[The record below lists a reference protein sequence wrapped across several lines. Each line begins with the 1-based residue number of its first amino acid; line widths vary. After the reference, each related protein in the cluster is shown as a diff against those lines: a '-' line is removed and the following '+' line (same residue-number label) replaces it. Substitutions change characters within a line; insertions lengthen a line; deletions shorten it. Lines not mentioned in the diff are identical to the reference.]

1 MIDIK
6 KADCMDLMSTMGRGS
21 IDLIVTDPPYL
32 LPSLKGAGIFG
43 KNHSWRENLFE
54 KNLAGIDKGIS
65 NECLDEFMRIL
76 KKPNLYLWGNWRQIL
91 QYIDFFSEYKINSNL
106 LCWHKSNPAPLC
118 SNKFLNDTEYCL
130 FVRGKGVKLYG
141 GYHDHNTYWITKANT
156 EDKDK
161 YQHPTIK
168 PLPIIQQ
175 MIENSSQPGDIV
187 FDPFLGS
194 GTTAVAC
201 KLTNR
206 NFIGCEIDEKYIP
219 IIHKRLEDVEPKSMG
234 GLDEWL

>member
-6 KADCMDLMSTMGRGS
+6 KADCMDLMSTMGGGS
-21 IDLIVTDPPYL
+21 IDLIVTDPPYKL
-32 LPSLKGAGIFG
+32 ILGAGGGAFG
-43 KNHSWRENLFE
+43 Q
-54 KNLAGIDKGIS
+54 DKRTYYSELKMMSDGIS
-65 NECLDEFMRIL
+65 EDILDEFMRIL
-76 KKPNLYLWGNWRQIL
+76 KNPNLYLWGNWKLIL
-91 QYIDFFSEYKINSNL
+91 DYLKYFEDKQVFTNL

-219 IIHKRLEDVEPKSMG
+219 IIEQRLRDVEPKPVG
-234 GLDEWL
+234 GLDDWL

>member
-6 KADCMDLMSTMGRGS
+6 KADCMDLMSTMEGGC

-32 LPSLKGAGIFG
+32 FDSLTGGGISTKREYFQSLKPLDNGM
-43 KNHSWRENLFE
+43 SDEQL
-54 KNLAGIDKGIS
+54 D
-65 NECLDEFMRIL
+65 ECLRIL
-76 KKPNLYLWGNWRQIL
+76 KKPNLYLWGNWKQIIAYL
-91 QYIDFFSEYKINSNL
+91 NYFEDKQVFTNL
-106 LCWHKSNPAPLC
+106 LCWHKSNPPPLC
-118 SNKFLNDTEYCL
+118 ANKYLNDTEYCL

-141 GYHDHNTYWITKANT
+141 GYHEHNTYWVSQYNK

-175 MIENSSQPGDIV
+175 MVENSSLPGDTV

-219 IIHKRLEDVEPKSMG
+219 IIEQRLRDVEPKSG
-234 GLDEWL
+234 GLDSWL

>member
-1 MIDIK
+1 M
-6 KADCMDLMSTMGRGS
+6 R
-21 IDLIVTDPPYL
+21 V
-32 LPSLKGAGIFG
+32 LK
-43 KNHSWRENLFE
+43 R
-54 KNLAGIDKGIS
+54 
-65 NECLDEFMRIL
+65 
-76 KKPNLYLWGNWRQIL
+76 PNLYLWGNWKLIL
-91 QYIDFFSEYKINSNL
+91 NYIRYFQEKNVFTNL
-106 LCWHKSNPAPLC
+106 LCWHKTNPIPLC
-118 SNKFLNDTEYCL
+118 GNQWLKDTEYCL
-130 FVRGKGVKLYG
+130 YVRGKGVKLYG
-141 GYHDHNTYWITKANT
+141 GYHEHNSYWITKANT
-156 EDKDK
+156 EDKNK

-219 IIHKRLEDVEPKSMG
+219 IIEQRLRDVEPKTG
-234 GLDEWL
+234 GLDNWI

>member
-6 KADCMDLMSTMGRGS
+6 KADCMDLMSTMGERS
-21 IDLIVTDPPYL
+21 VDLIVTDPPYL
-32 LPSLKGAGIFG
+32 FDSLTGG
-43 KNHSWRENLFE
+43 
-54 KNLAGIDKGIS
+54 GIS
-65 NECLDEFMRIL
+65 QKREYFQTLKPLDNGMSGKQLDECLRIL
-76 KKPNLYLWGNWRQIL
+76 KRPNLYLWGNWKQIVAYL
-91 QYIDFFSEYKINSNL
+91 DYFKDMQVFTNL

-130 FVRGKGVKLYG
+130 YVRGKGVKLYG
-141 GYHDHNTYWITKANT
+141 GYHEHNTYWISQYNK
-156 EDKDK
+156 EDKEK

-175 MIENSSQPGDIV
+175 MIENSSLPGDIV

-201 KLTNR
+201 KLTGR

-219 IIHKRLEDVEPKSMG
+219 IIHKRLQDVEPKSG
-234 GLDEWL
+234 GLDDWI